1 MDIEMIKRDFNDTYS
16 DAKKFLYESKN
27 NLRRLMVIADKMN
40 REDIVE
46 ILNDANMELLDVIS
60 NFEDTYD
67 MVNVENESLNESTN
81 DEESNGWCGIPD
93 VKFIWHGQW
102 SDPELEH
109 NGYVANYWDIEDS
122 MYQFMKERIA
132 DGEKWGDP
140 ENDDDFCKFCA
151 AHADS
156 IRQDIEEMGE
166 PIVDTEESDNENETE
181 QNYEPIT
188 IPSVIKNDIIA
199 LVNRDAEDMDW
210 DIINDIVNDDDPK
223 MKEHFINCII
233 EDICDANEID
243 ASEIEKYHSAIEN
256 IIIKELKKFV

>member
-93 VKFIWHGQW
+93 V
-102 SDPELEH
+102 
-109 NGYVANYWDIEDS
+109 
-122 MYQFMKERIA
+122 
-132 DGEKWGDP
+132 
-140 ENDDDFCKFCA
+140 
-151 AHADS
+151 
-156 IRQDIEEMGE
+156 
-166 PIVDTEESDNENETE
+166 
-181 QNYEPIT
+181 
-188 IPSVIKNDIIA
+188 
-199 LVNRDAEDMDW
+199 
-210 DIINDIVNDDDPK
+210 
-223 MKEHFINCII
+223 
-233 EDICDANEID
+233 
-243 ASEIEKYHSAIEN
+243 
-256 IIIKELKKFV
+256 